1 MRDSHRWRPKDNQD
15 KRQERWLLTYSDLI
29 TLLLILFVLFYSMS
43 SIDERIYEKVASA
56 LNSQFQKSG
65 GTVGK
70 EDAID
75 KPDKKPPAD
84 EETPLD
90 LERLRE
96 QERVLKESL
105 QALQAFITKNN
116 LQNNI
121 TLKDT
126 PRGIAITLKDLFLFD
141 TGKADLKANAY
152 PLLDELSKVFREVE
166 NKISIEGHTDSRP
179 LFTGS
184 IYTDNW
190 GLSAARSLSVLRY
203 FVYEKQL
210 SAKSLLSTGYA
221 DTMPVAA
228 NDSDANRAKNR
239 RVEIVI
245 LR

>member
-1 MRDSHRWRPKDNQD
+1 MRDSHRWRPKDNHD

-29 TLLLILFVLFYSMS
+29 TLLLILFVLFFSMS
-43 SIDERIYEKVASA
+43 TIDKKIYEKIAAA
-56 LNSQFQKSG
+56 LNSQFQNSDVIV
-65 GTVGK
+65 TT
-70 EDAID
+70 D
-75 KPDKKPPAD
+75 KPAAVKKPTKPT

-105 QALQAFITKNN
+105 QALQKFIAKNN
-116 LQNNI
+116 LQKNI

-141 TGKADLKANAY
+141 TGKADLKAIAY
-152 PLLDELSKVFREVE
+152 PLLDQLSNVFVEVE
-166 NKISIEGHTDSRP
+166 NKISIEGHTDNRP

-190 GLSAARSLSVLRY
+190 GLSSARSLSVLRY

-210 SAKSLLSTGYA
+210 PAKSLLSTGYA
-221 DTMPVAA
+221 DTVPVVA

>member
-1 MRDSHRWRPKDNQD
+1 MRDSHRWRPKESQN
-15 KRQERWLLTYSDLI
+15 KHQERWLLTYSDLI

-56 LNSQFQKSG
+56 LNSQFQKSDG
-65 GTVGK
+65 NVGK
-70 EDAID
+70 EDAATN

-141 TGKADLKANAY
+141 TGKADLKTNAY
-152 PLLDELSKVFREVE
+152 PLLDELS
-166 NKISIEGHTDSRP
+166 
-179 LFTGS
+179 
-184 IYTDNW
+184 
-190 GLSAARSLSVLRY
+190 
-203 FVYEKQL
+203 
-210 SAKSLLSTGYA
+210 
-221 DTMPVAA
+221 
-228 NDSDANRAKNR
+228 
-239 RVEIVI
+239 
-245 LR
+245 